1 GLSVRIAT
9 PRRVTNFY
17 PWHVRERVRHCRP
30 QPRSAR
36 RSKCWQSPPRCRVR
50 CREGRAALRQCQEI
64 VRGVSKLF
72 LWPRGA
78 TFWRGGS
85 NLARSKQPKRRTR
98 VPSPDAVPRE
108 TSSQTRDSAPALP
121 PLAFAATLFPTA
133 IRDRRRGPGAMANR
147 DAYRVRLSEIMLQ
160 QTRVA

>member
-1 GLSVRIAT
+1 
-9 PRRVTNFY
+9 
-17 PWHVRERVRHCRP
+17 
-30 QPRSAR
+30 
-36 RSKCWQSPPRCRVR
+36 
-50 CREGRAALRQCQEI
+50 QEI

-85 NLARSKQPKRRTR
+85 NLARSKQLKRRTR

-147 DAYRVRLSEIMLQ
+147 ACAGRTSARGDGGIAGCLRARQELADDPWRMVQ
-160 QTRVA
+160 NQHT